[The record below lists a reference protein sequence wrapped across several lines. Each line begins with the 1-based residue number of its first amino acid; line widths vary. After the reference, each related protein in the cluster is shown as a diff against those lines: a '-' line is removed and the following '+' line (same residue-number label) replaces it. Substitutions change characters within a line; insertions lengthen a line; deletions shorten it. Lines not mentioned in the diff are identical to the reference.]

1 MGKNDDSGDEGFPS
15 HKDESGFVKT
25 FPQRLF
31 ELLESVND
39 DPSNESITWSATGD
53 SFMIVDQAAFV
64 DKLLPKFFKRTKF
77 TSFKGKLYRWGF
89 RRVGKGYF
97 HKLFLRDNPTLCLH
111 MRRQMKGKNTDDI
124 VIPPEALTAPPIMP
138 SKVTLEPEKT
148 VKKSKAK
155 PKANKKN
162 NKEKSMVIP
171 QTPLSINDNTYA
183 AVGQLGSSHLSNG
196 LLNAGP
202 LKGNLTNSSFLTSK
216 SSSQAILNTQSFSGM
231 LSGSPQDITRALVEE
246 GEGIEE
252 EEYMGAG
259 SLQSGYLRNHSDATM
274 NQIANRLSNS
284 NIDDD
289 VLRNSS
295 LQSNVTNHF
304 PQPTSGLLNMH
315 RNMYKDIM
323 MMPTMNSISASNQM
337 SQWNQYSQQRKKLQQ
352 TANRLFSKNR
362 QNIVSFPQS
371 KQQFRSQKR
380 GGTSSEWRMDNGANS
395 GKSLSKLGKL

>member
-1 MGKNDDSGDEGFPS
+1 
-15 HKDESGFVKT
+15 
-25 FPQRLF
+25 
-31 ELLESVND
+31 
-39 DPSNESITWSATGD
+39 
-53 SFMIVDQAAFV
+53 
-64 DKLLPKFFKRTKF
+64 
-77 TSFKGKLYRWGF
+77 
-89 RRVGKGYF
+89 
-97 HKLFLRDNPTLCLH
+97 
-111 MRRQMKGKNTDDI
+111 
-124 VIPPEALTAPPIMP
+124 MP

-315 RNMYKDIM
+315 KNMYKDIM